1 MPRFELVYYPDPRLR
16 KVSEAIKDITPEILA
31 RARDMFPVMYEAKGI
46 GLAAPQV
53 GWNVRLFLMNV
64 TGEPEDEYVLLNP
77 QILERTGTHMMEEG
91 CLSLPEIRGKF
102 TRPAKVKLRALTTTG
117 KALREAGDD
126 FTKVELHEMELE
138 AEGLVARCIQHELDH
153 LDGILIIDKFSP
165 AKKLSIRGKLR
176 ELEEDFSARGPVADR
191 SGPPASRAA
200 TSG

>member
-1 MPRFELVYYPDPRLR
+1 MSQLELILYPDPRLR
-16 KVSEAIKDITPEILA
+16 KVSEPVSQITPELLA
-31 RARDMFPVMYEAKGI
+31 RCRDMFPVMYEAKGI

-91 CLSLPEIRGKF
+91 CLSLPETRGKF

-126 FTKVELHEMELE
+126 FTK
-138 AEGLVARCIQHELDH
+138 
-153 LDGILIIDKFSP
+153 
-165 AKKLSIRGKLR
+165 
-176 ELEEDFSARGPVADR
+176 
-191 SGPPASRAA
+191 
-200 TSG
+200 

>member
-1 MPRFELVYYPDPRLR
+1 MPQLELIYYPDPRLR
-16 KVSEAIKDITPEILA
+16 KVSEAVKEVTPELLA
-31 RARDMFPVMYEAKGI
+31 RCRDMFPVMYEAKGI

-64 TGEPEDEYVLLNP
+64 TGEPQDEYVLINP
-77 QILERTGTHMMEEG
+77 QLVDRSGTHMMEEG

-102 TRPAKVKLRALTTTG
+102 TRPGKVKLKATTTTG

-126 FTKVELHEMELE
+126 FSKIVLQEMELE

-153 LDGILIIDKFSP
+153 LDGVLIIDKFSP

-176 ELEEDFSARGPVADR
+176 ELEEKFAT
-191 SGPPASRAA
+191 AS
-200 TSG
+200 

>member
-1 MPRFELVYYPDPRLR
+1 MSQLELILYPDPRLR
-16 KVSEAIKDITPEILA
+16 KVSEEVKTITPELLA
-31 RARDMFPVMYEAKGI
+31 RCRDMFPVMYEAKGI

-77 QILERTGTHMMEEG
+77 VILERSGTHMMEEG

-102 TRPAKVKLRALTTTG
+102 TRPGKVRVKAITTTG
-117 KALREAGDD
+117 KALKEAGDD
-126 FTKVELHEMELE
+126 FSKIELQEMELE

-165 AKKLSIRGKLR
+165 AKKLSIRTKLR
-176 ELEEDFSARGPVADR
+176 ELEEKFSEHAVR
-191 SGPPASRAA
+191 
-200 TSG
+200 